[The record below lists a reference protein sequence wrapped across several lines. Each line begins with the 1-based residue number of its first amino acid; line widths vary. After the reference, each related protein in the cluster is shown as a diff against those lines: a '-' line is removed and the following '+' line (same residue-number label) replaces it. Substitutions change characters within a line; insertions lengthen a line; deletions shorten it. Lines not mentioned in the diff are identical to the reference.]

1 MPDSDKSD
9 WDKLAGKQFPY
20 NATPIA
26 DDGTTAI
33 HGLYS
38 AGERGQLN
46 PEEPDAVIYEVSY
59 VAEGEQGQEKMSSSL
74 GTLMQGVNVREH

>member
-1 MPDSDKSD
+1 MPDSEKSD
-9 WDKLAGKQFPY
+9 WDKLAARQFPY
-20 NATPIA
+20 NATPIP

-33 HGLYS
+33 HSLYS
-38 AGERGQLN
+38 AGEMN
-46 PEEPDAVIYEVSY
+46 AVNSIEPDAVIYEVSY